1 MPDHHPHPTP
11 TRPTA
16 KQHRYLGQ
24 LAEQTGTS
32 FTPPK
37 TKAEAT
43 REIERLLSRGRDA
56 RGDQLRD
63 RCAVQNDLQAGT
75 GDAVRHRDSDTTGY
89 GASARWARGGEEP
102 GR

>member
-16 KQHRYLGQ
+16 KQHRYLRQ
-24 LAEQTGTS
+24 LAEQTGTT

-37 TKAEAT
+37 TKAEAS
-43 REIERLLSRGRDA
+43 REIEQLLTRGRDA

-63 RCAVQNDLQAGT
+63 CQAVQNDLQAGA
-75 GDAVRHRDSDTTGY
+75 GDAVRHHRSDTTGY
-89 GASARWARGGEEP
+89 GSRARWARGGEEP

>member
-11 TRPTA
+11 IRPTA
-16 KQHRYLGQ
+16 KQHRYLRQ

-63 RCAVQNDLQAGT
+63 RRTVQHDLQAGA
-75 GDAVRHRDSDTTGY
+75 GDAVRHQPAETTGY
-89 GASARWARGGEEP
+89 GSKCQWSHSTRG
-102 GR
+102 R